1 VVPTEHVG
9 HARAMDP
16 RTSAAVAASVQW
28 YDDVFA
34 SYGIPVTRV
43 DGLWV
48 AGAEPPRWHS
58 AVKTIEPGVPQDAV
72 LKATGRFPHGSVADS
87 FGELDLEP
95 SGFTLLIDATW
106 LHLPGSPAAGLP
118 DGWHVVED
126 PAALAS
132 WNLANDTVVPAHP
145 RITVLGRYDRDRL
158 VAGVALNDCAQA
170 VGVSN
175 TWHVTWADV
184 VSVAAAV
191 HPGRDLAMYAAG
203 AERDAALAHGFAP
216 VGPQHVWV
224 R

>member
-1 VVPTEHVG
+1 V
-9 HARAMDP
+9 ARE
-16 RTSAAVAASVQW
+16 
-28 YDDVFA
+28 
-34 SYGIPVTRV
+34 

-58 AVKTIEPGVPQDAV
+58 AVKTIEPGVPPDTA
-72 LKATGRFPHGSVADS
+72 LRAMGRFPQGSVADS

-106 LHLPGSPAAGLP
+106 LHLPGSSAAGLP
-118 DGWHVVED
+118 HGWHVVDDNAEL
-126 PAALAS
+126 AA

-145 RITVLGRYDRDRL
+145 RITVLGRYDRDQL
-158 VAGVALNDCAQA
+158 VGGVALNDSPQS

-175 TWHVTWADV
+175 TWNVTWAEV
-184 VSVAAAV
+184 VSVAAAM
-191 HPGRDLAMYAAG
+191 HPGRDLTTYAAG
-203 AERDAALAHGFAP
+203 AERDDALAHGFAP

>member
-1 VVPTEHVG
+1 
-9 HARAMDP
+9 MDP

-34 SYGIPVTRV
+34 AYGIPVTRG

-48 AGAEPPRWHS
+48 AGSEPPRWHS
-58 AVKTIEPGVPQDAV
+58 AVKTTEPGLTQEAV
-72 LKATGRFPHGSVADS
+72 LSAMDRFPHGSVADS

-95 SGFTLLIDATW
+95 FEFTLLIAATW
-106 LHLPGSPAAGLP
+106 LHLPGASGAAMP

-126 PAALAS
+126 TAALGA

-145 RITVLGRYDRDRL
+145 RITVVGRYDGDQL
-158 VAGVALNDCAQA
+158 VAGVALNDSAQA

-175 TWHVTWADV
+175 SWNVGWSDV

-191 HPGRDLAMYAAG
+191 HPGRDLTMYAA
-203 AERDAALAHGFAP
+203 AADRDAALAHGFAS